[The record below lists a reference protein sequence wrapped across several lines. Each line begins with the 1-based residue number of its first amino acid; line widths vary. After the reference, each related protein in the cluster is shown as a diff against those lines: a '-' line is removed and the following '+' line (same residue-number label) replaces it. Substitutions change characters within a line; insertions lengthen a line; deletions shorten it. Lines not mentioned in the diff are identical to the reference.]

1 MQRIELYKDLNL
13 ESVNLEEIFKEIQ
26 TKSESGYLK
35 ITYWDQE
42 DYIFYAGGKPIGGA
56 TYDRQGRKME
66 LDYLNYSIRNYTS
79 ARYGIR
85 NYNGTLSF
93 FRLPTLEVLVFKY
106 KELKFP
112 TPYNFVSYGN
122 KFLAPVKTTMVD
134 PNRVLQQAKR
144 SNLDGYIVICD
155 DENYKCMLFLQ
166 GGNSIAFYDGKQFIK
181 KGEVRFSVKRETD
194 YVGVYSAE
202 PEVSLLLSCMDT
214 LKLGVE
220 NNFRSKEELEA
231 IEKSITSRKT
241 TCLLDATLSNGD
253 RLYQFFYGGVPIVG
267 ILHGREEMVSASRV
281 DIKPGTENRLK
292 VFSIDV
298 PSETGSVDVEFVYE
312 DVDRKVYTPF
322 VPEETVRKLKGFF
335 IEEIG
340 PIGSLLW
347 NRILKSNDL
356 DEAKLSKDD
365 FEKLVNILRDEI
377 PDEKHRDKFIEKV
390 RRLET

>member
-1 MQRIELYKDLNL
+1 MQRIELYRDLNL
-13 ESVNLEEIFKEIQ
+13 ESVNLEEIFREIQ
-26 TKSESGYLK
+26 NKSESGYLK

-56 TYDRQGRKME
+56 TYDRQGRKMA
-66 LDYLNYSIRNYTS
+66 LDYLNYR
-79 ARYGIR
+79 IR

-112 TPYNFVSYGN
+112 TPYNFVSYGDE
-122 KFLAPVKTTMVD
+122 FLAPVKTTMVD
-134 PNRVLQQAKR
+134 PNKVLQQAKKAH
-144 SNLDGYIVICD
+144 LDGYIVVCD

-166 GGNSIAFYDGKQFIK
+166 GGNSIAFYDGKRFIK
-181 KGEVRFSVKRETD
+181 KGEVRLSVKRETG
-194 YVGVYSAE
+194 YVGVYSTE
-202 PEVSLLLSCMDT
+202 PEVSLLLSCMNT
-214 LKLGVE
+214 LKLHVE

-231 IEKSITSRKT
+231 IKKSITSRKT
-241 TCLLDATLSNGD
+241 TCLLDVTFSNGN
-253 RLYQFFYGGVPIVG
+253 RLYQFFYSGVPIVG
-267 ILHGREEMVSASRV
+267 ILHSREEIISASTI
-281 DIKPGTENRLK
+281 DIKPGTENILR

-312 DVDRKVYTPF
+312 DEDRKVYTPS

-340 PIGSLLW
+340 PIGNLLW
-347 NRILKSNDL
+347 NRILKSNGL

-365 FEKLVNILRDEI
+365 FERLVNILRDEI
-377 PDEKHRDKFIEKV
+377 PDEKHKDKFIEKV

>member
-13 ESVNLEEIFKEIQ
+13 ESVNLEEIFREIQ

-79 ARYGIR
+79 TRYGIR

-122 KFLAPVKTTMVD
+122 EFLAPVKTTMVD
-134 PNRVLQQAKR
+134 PNRVLQQAKKAH
-144 SNLDGYIVICD
+144 LDGYIVVCD
-155 DENYKCMLFLQ
+155 DENYRCMLFLQ
-166 GGNSIAFYDGKQFIK
+166 GGNSIAFYNGKRFVR
-181 KGEVRFSVKRETD
+181 KGNVRFSVKRETD

-253 RLYQFFYGGVPIVG
+253 RFYQFFYGGVPIVG
-267 ILHGREEMVSASRV
+267 VLHSREEMVSVSRI
-281 DIKPGTENRLK
+281 DIKPGTENRLR

-298 PSETGSVDVEFVYE
+298 PSETGSVNVEFVYE
-312 DVDRKVYTPF
+312 DMARKVYTPF
-322 VPEETVRKLKGFF
+322 VPEETVRRLKGFF

-347 NRILKSNDL
+347 NRILKSNGL
-356 DEAKLSKDD
+356 DEAKLSEDD
-365 FEKLVNILRDEI
+365 FERLVNILRDEI
-377 PDEKHRDKFIEKV
+377 PDEKHKDKFIEKV

>member
-13 ESVNLEEIFKEIQ
+13 ESVNVEEIFREIQ
-26 TKSESGYLK
+26 NKSESGYLK

-56 TYDRQGRKME
+56 TYDRQGKKMV
-66 LDYLNYSIRNYTS
+66 LDYLSYRIKNN
-79 ARYGIR
+79 
-85 NYNGTLSF
+85 NGTLFF
-93 FRLPTLEVLVFKY
+93 FRLPILEVLVFKY

-122 KFLAPVKTTMVD
+122 EFLAPVKTTMVD
-134 PNRVLQQAKR
+134 PNKVLQQAKR
-144 SNLDGYIVICD
+144 SHLDGYIVIGD

-166 GGNSIAFYDGKQFIK
+166 GGNSIAFYDGRQFIK
-181 KGEVRFSVKRETD
+181 KGDVRFYVKRETD
-194 YVGVYSAE
+194 YVGVYSTEA
-202 PEVSLLLSCMDT
+202 EVSMLLSCMDT
-214 LKLGVE
+214 LKLDE
-220 NNFRSKEELEA
+220 EDDFRSKEELEA
-231 IEKSITSRKT
+231 IEKSITSRKS

-253 RLYQFFYGGVPIVG
+253 RLYQFFYSGAFIVR
-267 ILHGREEMVSASRV
+267 ILHGREEMVSASRI

-298 PSETGSVDVEFVYE
+298 PLETGSVNVEFVYE
-312 DVDRKVYTPF
+312 DVDRKVYTSY

-347 NRILKSNDL
+347 NRILKSNGL
-356 DEAKLSKDD
+356 NEARLSDDD

-390 RRLET
+390 RRLKT

>member
-13 ESVNLEEIFKEIQ
+13 ESVNVEEIFREIQ
-26 TKSESGYLK
+26 NKSESGYLK

-56 TYDRQGRKME
+56 TYDRQGKKMV
-66 LDYLNYSIRNYTS
+66 LDYLSYRIKNN
-79 ARYGIR
+79 
-85 NYNGTLSF
+85 NGTLFF
-93 FRLPTLEVLVFKY
+93 FRLPILEVLVFKY

-122 KFLAPVKTTMVD
+122 EFLAPVKTTMVD
-134 PNRVLQQAKR
+134 PNKVLQQAKR
-144 SNLDGYIVICD
+144 SHLDGYIVIGD

-166 GGNSIAFYDGKQFIK
+166 GGNSIAFYDGRQFIK
-181 KGEVRFSVKRETD
+181 KGDVRFYVKRETD
-194 YVGVYSAE
+194 YVGVYSTEA
-202 PEVSLLLSCMDT
+202 EVSLLLSCMDT
-214 LKLGVE
+214 LKLDE
-220 NNFRSKEELEA
+220 EDDFRSKEELEA
-231 IEKSITSRKT
+231 IEKSITSRKS

-253 RLYQFFYGGVPIVG
+253 RLYQFFYSGAFIVR
-267 ILHGREEMVSASRV
+267 ILHGREEMVSASRI

-298 PSETGSVDVEFVYE
+298 PLETGSVNVEFVYE
-312 DVDRKVYTPF
+312 DVDRKVYTSY

-347 NRILKSNDL
+347 NRILKSNGL
-356 DEAKLSKDD
+356 NEARLSDDD

-390 RRLET
+390 RRLKT

>member
-13 ESVNLEEIFKEIQ
+13 ESVNVEEIFREIQ
-26 TKSESGYLK
+26 NKSESGYLK

-56 TYDRQGRKME
+56 TYDRQGKKMV
-66 LDYLNYSIRNYTS
+66 LDYLSYRIKNN
-79 ARYGIR
+79 
-85 NYNGTLSF
+85 NGTLSF
-93 FRLPTLEVLVFKY
+93 FRLPILEVLVFKY

-122 KFLAPVKTTMVD
+122 EFLAPVKTTMVD
-134 PNRVLQQAKR
+134 PNRVLQQAKKAH
-144 SNLDGYIVICD
+144 LDGYIVVCD

-166 GGNSIAFYDGKQFIK
+166 GGNSIAFYDGKRFIK

-194 YVGVYSAE
+194 YVGVYSTE

-214 LKLGVE
+214 LKLDE
-220 NNFRSKEELEA
+220 EDDFRSKEKLEA
-231 IEKSITSRKT
+231 IEKSITSRKS

-253 RLYQFFYGGVPIVG
+253 RFYQFFYRGVPVIG
-267 ILHGREEMVSASRV
+267 ILHSREEIISASRI

-298 PSETGSVDVEFVYE
+298 PSETGSVNVEFVYE
-312 DVDRKVYTPF
+312 DVDRKAYIPS
-322 VPEETVRKLKGFF
+322 VPEDTVRRLKEFF

-347 NRILKSNDL
+347 NRILKSNGL
-356 DEAKLSKDD
+356 DEAKLSEDD

-377 PDEKHRDKFIEKV
+377 PDEKHKDKFIEKV
-390 RRLET
+390 RRLKT

>member
-1 MQRIELYKDLNL
+1 MQRIELYRNLNL

-26 TKSESGYLK
+26 NKSESGYLK

-42 DYIFYAGGKPIGGA
+42 DYIFYTGGKPIGGA
-56 TYDRQGRKME
+56 TYDRQGRKMA
-66 LDYLNYSIRNYTS
+66 LDYLSYR
-79 ARYGIR
+79 IR

-112 TPYNFVSYGN
+112 TPYNFASYGN
-122 KFLAPVKTTMVD
+122 EFLAPVKTTMVD

-144 SNLDGYIVICD
+144 SHLDGYIVVCD

-166 GGNSIAFYDGKQFIK
+166 GGNSIAFYDGKQFIRE
-181 KGEVRFSVKRETD
+181 GEVRFSVKRDTD
-194 YVGVYSAE
+194 YVGVYSTE

-214 LKLGVE
+214 LKLDE
-220 NNFRSKEELEA
+220 EDDFRSKEELEA

-253 RLYQFFYGGVPIVG
+253 RFYQFFYSGASIVK
-267 ILHGREEMVSASRV
+267 ILHSREELALASRI

-298 PSETGSVDVEFVYE
+298 PLETGSVNVEFVYE
-312 DVDRKVYTPF
+312 DVDRKAYTPS
-322 VPEETVRKLKGFF
+322 VPEDTVRRLKEFF

-347 NRILKSNDL
+347 NRILKSNGL
-356 DEAKLSKDD
+356 DEARLSKDD
-365 FEKLVNILRDEI
+365 FERLVNILRDEI
-377 PDEKHRDKFIEKV
+377 PDEKHKGKFIEKV

>member
-1 MQRIELYKDLNL
+1 MQRIELYRDLNL
-13 ESVNLEEIFKEIQ
+13 ESVNLEEIFREIQ

-56 TYDRQGRKME
+56 TYDRQGRKMT
-66 LDYLNYSIRNYTS
+66 LDYLNYR
-79 ARYGIR
+79 IR

-93 FRLPTLEVLVFKY
+93 YKLPTLEVLVFKY

-112 TPYNFVSYGN
+112 TPYNFVSYGDE
-122 KFLAPVKTTMVD
+122 FLAPVKATVVD
-134 PNRVLQQAKR
+134 PNRVLQQVKR
-144 SNLDGYIVICD
+144 SHLNGYIVIGD

-166 GGNSIAFYDGKQFIK
+166 GGSSIAFYDGRQFIK
-181 KGEVRFSVKRETD
+181 EGNVRFSVKRETD

-214 LKLGVE
+214 LKLDE
-220 NNFRSKEELEA
+220 EDDFRSKEELEA
-231 IEKSITSRKT
+231 IEKSITSRKS

-253 RLYQFFYGGVPIVG
+253 RLYQFFYSGASIAR
-267 ILHGREEMVSASRV
+267 ILHSREGMVSASRI
-281 DIKPGTENRLK
+281 DIKPGTDNRLK
-292 VFSIDV
+292 IFSMVV
-298 PSETGSVDVEFVYE
+298 PLEIGSVNVEFVYE
-312 DVDRKVYTPF
+312 DADRKVYTSY
-322 VPEETVRKLKGFF
+322 VPEDKVTKLKKFF

-340 PIGSLLW
+340 PIGNFLW
-347 NRILKSNDL
+347 NRILKSNGL
-356 DEAKLSKDD
+356 DEARLSKDD

-377 PDEKHRDKFIEKV
+377 PDEKHKDKFIEKV